1 MGFESFPRTEWPRVR
16 GRAAGKMGR
25 LIPGALS
32 LCGSLAIGVLPGTTL
47 RADSPSNPPSNYPS
61 KVILG
66 LRATCMSTCQEKEDA
81 RSCNRYCDCHLFELR
96 RDLSDSQVEQL
107 LLTAERGGTGAES
120 IRRWLHSSALLCEK
134 RVFGDGPGE
143 K

>member
-1 MGFESFPRTEWPRVR
+1 MPGSADSFRLR
-16 GRAAGKMGR
+16 GR
-25 LIPGALS
+25 LIRGAVMLWGLVAISGLS
-32 LCGSLAIGVLPGTTL
+32 AGGLH
-47 RADSPSNPPSNYPS
+47 ADEPPRFPS

-81 RSCNRYCDCHLFELR
+81 EPCTRYCDCHLFELR

-120 IRRWLHSSALLCEK
+120 IRRWLHASAKLCEE
-134 RVFGDGPGE
+134 RVFGEAAGKKKSPE
-143 K
+143 

>member
-1 MGFESFPRTEWPRVR
+1 MGFESFPNLKGPRVR
-16 GRAAGKMGR
+16 GRAPDKMGR
-25 LIPGALS
+25 LVRAVLS
-32 LCGSLAIGVLPGTTL
+32 LGGSIAIGVLPGTTL
-47 RADSPSNPPSNYPS
+47 RADSASNSPSNYPS

-66 LRATCMSTCQEKEDA
+66 LRATCMSTCQEKEDV